1 MQATDF
7 GNRDDRA
14 GRRRLDRPSV
24 GCVLVEREVSASPVV
39 VREVAGQDAPQV
51 LFAEDENMIQTLA
64 PDRADEPLRERILP
78 RAVRRRED
86 FVDPHALHSVP
97 ELLTVDLVT
106 VAQEVG
112 RRGVIRK
119 GIDNL
124 LGRPVGG
131 GMLGHAEVDDAP
143 AMVSEHDKD
152 EEYPQAHGGDSEEI
166 DGD

>member
-64 PDRADEPLRERILP
+64 PERADEPLRERILP
-78 RAVRRRED
+78 PAVRRREVS
-86 FVDPHALHSVP
+86 FLK
-97 ELLTVDLVT
+97 T
-106 VAQEVG
+106 
-112 RRGVIRK
+112 
-119 GIDNL
+119 
-124 LGRPVGG
+124 RPSRLSCG
-131 GMLGHAEVDDAP
+131 LRD
-143 AMVSEHDKD
+143 
-152 EEYPQAHGGDSEEI
+152 
-166 DGD
+166 